1 MEIGMPLEVQ
11 YTSLVLVSLI
21 ATFQNHHGAVC
32 LAYGRF
38 LADADFLKGNPRG
51 YQDAITNPK
60 GNLWFFLI
68 QALRLSIII
77 LIIYFG
83 GWWHVLGT
91 LIVVFFVAYLM
102 NKLVLPAP
110 NSLFWAKG
118 IFTSLIRREADFKRD
133 GDEIR
138 YEAMKEIKEI
148 FLLKIGDR
156 IYEDRKSTLDGN

>member
-1 MEIGMPLEVQ
+1 MEIGMPLEAQ
-11 YTSLVLVSLI
+11 YTSLVLASLI

-68 QALRLSIII
+68 QALRLSITIS
-77 LIIYFG
+77 IIYFG

-91 LIVVFFVAYLM
+91 LITIFIVAYLM

-118 IFTSLIRREADFKRD
+118 IITSLIRREADFKRD
-133 GDEIR
+133 GDEMR

-148 FLLKIGDR
+148 FLSKIGDR